1 MLPGLSWNFS
11 VLALIIGET
20 QQENLNVTS
29 LAAAVRNSLLSAPE
43 VSRLASLRRSTS
55 LFAQGQVADA
65 VYFIE
70 DGLVKLTRT
79 NSTGGHI
86 ILGICGPGYIIGEEA
101 LSGDSHVY
109 YSEAEVLCLSNLY
122 RIPRETLA
130 HAFANSPEL
139 SNALVCYLLQRK
151 LDLAMK
157 VELLCLHDV
166 EYRILHYLA
175 ELSALVKPLEDGEGY
190 QVPITQLELADLI
203 GATRETTS
211 TTLNQLERRGL
222 VKLSRRLLTI
232 PSPVTLRSAASAK
245 GDQEQGV
252 VARTL

>member
-1 MLPGLSWNFS
+1 
-11 VLALIIGET
+11 VI
-20 QQENLNVTS
+20 S
-29 LAAAVRNSLLSAPE
+29 LASAVRSALASMPE

-55 LFAQGQVADA
+55 LFSQDQVADS

-79 NSTGGHI
+79 NDRGGRI
-86 ILGICGPGYIIGEEA
+86 ILSICGPGHLIGDEA
-101 LSGDSHVY
+101 LGDDAPQY
-109 YSEAEVLCLSNLY
+109 YSEAEVLSTANLL
-122 RIPRETLA
+122 RVPRETLA
-130 HAFANSPEL
+130 HAISHTPDL
-139 SNALVCYLLQRK
+139 SNAVISYVLQRK
-151 LDLAMK
+151 RTLAMK

-166 EYRILHYLA
+166 EHRILHYLA

-232 PSPVTLRSAASAK
+232 PSPVTLRNAALAR
-245 GDQEQGV
+245 GAQENG
-252 VARTL
+252 AAGSPA

>member
-1 MLPGLSWNFS
+1 
-11 VLALIIGET
+11 
-20 QQENLNVTS
+20 VTS
-29 LAAAVRNSLLSAPE
+29 LSSAVRSTLLPSSD

-55 LFAQGQVADA
+55 LFSQGQAADA

-70 DGLVKLTRT
+70 DGLVKLTR
-79 NSTGGHI
+79 NNEHGGHI
-86 ILGICGPGYIIGEEA
+86 ILSICGPGHLLGEEA
-101 LSGDSHVY
+101 LSSNTQNY
-109 YSEAEVLCLSNLY
+109 YSEAEVLSISNVY
-122 RIPRETLA
+122 RIPRETFTQALVS
-130 HAFANSPEL
+130 NPEL
-139 SNALVCYLLQRK
+139 SNGLVSYLLHRK
-151 LDLAMK
+151 LGLAMK

-232 PSPVTLRSAASAK
+232 PSPVTLRNAAAGKSE
-245 GDQEQGV
+245 QENGA
-252 VARTL
+252 VAPSL

>member
-1 MLPGLSWNFS
+1 
-11 VLALIIGET
+11 
-20 QQENLNVTS
+20 VTS
-29 LAAAVRNSLLSAPE
+29 LASAVGNALLSAPE
-43 VSRLASLRRSTS
+43 VSRLTSLRRSTA
-55 LFAQGQVADA
+55 LFSQGQTADA

-79 NSTGGHI
+79 NEHGAHI
-86 ILGICGPGYIIGEEA
+86 ILSICGPGHLIGEEA
-101 LSGDSHVY
+101 LTHESPVY
-109 YSEAEVLCLSNLY
+109 YTEGEVLSTSNLY
-122 RIPRETLA
+122 RIPRETLLQIL
-130 HAFANSPEL
+130 ANNSEL
-139 SNALVCYLLQRK
+139 SNALVSYLLQRK
-151 LDLAMK
+151 LALAMK

-232 PSPVTLRSAASAK
+232 PSPVTLRNTAAGK
-245 GDQEQGV
+245 VQEENG
-252 VARTL
+252 ALTGSL